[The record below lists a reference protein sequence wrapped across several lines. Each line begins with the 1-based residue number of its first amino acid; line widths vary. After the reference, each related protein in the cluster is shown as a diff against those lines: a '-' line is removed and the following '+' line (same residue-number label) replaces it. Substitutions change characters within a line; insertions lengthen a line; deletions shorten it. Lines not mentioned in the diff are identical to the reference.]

1 MPVLVVANIIGFKNG
16 SYYANI
22 NDVCSLLPHIKEGG
36 SIKFYIIEVRDESGK
51 LINKFKPFR
60 ELSLKID
67 TYLYYNN
74 WYKCICIP
82 VDLASGLNIGVN
94 YRIAVILTAYEGMPL
109 LPFEIRPLT
118 YDARNVLESL
128 SRIQTNLLM
137 LCLKQAALNKAVS
150 YLWDA
155 NFRLEEGDIE
165 GARVSVR
172 NSLQVLLDEFIPV
185 IEVREESEKFP
196 EKLKGLINKLKEFVH
211 YGGPHPGPAPKIT
224 TEMVISI
231 TIELVKYL
239 AKALDTSTISIK
251 PSAQEQAKGQ

>member
-1 MPVLVVANIIGFKNG
+1 VVSLVSVILKTSKKETAKTT
-16 SYYANI
+16 
-22 NDVCSLLPHIKEGG
+22 SLLKEVHLN
-36 SIKFYIIEVRDESGK
+36 SINWGDLR
-51 LINKFKPFR
+51 
-60 ELSLKID
+60 LSHD
-67 TYLYYNN
+67 G
-74 WYKCICIP
+74 
-82 VDLASGLNIGVN
+82 AR
-94 YRIAVILTAYEGMPL
+94 RIAVILTAYEGMPL

-128 SRIQTNLLM
+128 SRIETNLLM

-196 EKLKGLINKLKEFVH
+196 EKLKGLINKLREFARFP
-211 YGGPHPGPAPKIT
+211 GGA
-224 TEMVISI
+224 
-231 TIELVKYL
+231 
-239 AKALDTSTISIK
+239 
-251 PSAQEQAKGQ
+251 

>member
-1 MPVLVVANIIGFKNG
+1 MPVLIVANIIGFKNE

-22 NDVCSLLPHIKEGG
+22 NDVCNLLPHIKEGG

-51 LINKFKPFR
+51 LVNKFKPFR

-67 TYLYYNN
+67 TYFYYNS
-74 WYKCICIP
+74 WYKCISIP
-82 VDLASGLNIGVN
+82 IDLASEFNIGVN

-137 LCLKQAALNKAVS
+137 LCLKQEVLNKAVS

-155 NFRLEEGDIE
+155 SFRLDEGDIE

-172 NSLQVLLDEFIPV
+172 NSLQVLLDEFVPV
-185 IEVREESEKFP
+185 IEVRGESEKFP
-196 EKLKGLINKLKEFVH
+196 EKLKGLINKLREFVH
-211 YGGPHPGPAPKIT
+211 YGGPHPGPAPKTT
-224 TEMVISI
+224 TEMIISM
-231 TIELVKYL
+231 TIELIRYL
-239 AKALDTSTISIK
+239 AKSLEAGTIFVK
-251 PSAQEQAKGQ
+251 PTIQE